1 MKILKPVLIVTIIT
15 LLISCGN
22 STSKESP
29 DKKGFSALEQ
39 NIKNEFGKDAYFT
52 DLTITYN
59 KAIGNII
66 GVTVTKEPASLK
78 MEQWNSTKGNW
89 TQNSEITL
97 EVPQGTEAADFM
109 FQLGEKINLSKL
121 GELVQTSIKTLK
133 DEKNIENP
141 ILQMAAINF
150 PENGDIVKTEYLVM
164 LQPENGGTT
173 FTFQYRLNGN
183 LIEMNY

>member
-1 MKILKPVLIVTIIT
+1 MKVLKLISTVTIIA

-22 STSKESP
+22 SIGNESP
-29 DKKGFSALEQ
+29 DREGFTAIEQ
-39 NIKNEFGKDAYFT
+39 NIKDAFGEDAYFT
-52 DLTITYN
+52 DLTITYT

-66 GVTVTKEPASLK
+66 GVTVTKEPTSLK
-78 MEQWNSTKGNW
+78 MGQWNATRGNW

-164 LQPENGGTT
+164 LQPENGETT